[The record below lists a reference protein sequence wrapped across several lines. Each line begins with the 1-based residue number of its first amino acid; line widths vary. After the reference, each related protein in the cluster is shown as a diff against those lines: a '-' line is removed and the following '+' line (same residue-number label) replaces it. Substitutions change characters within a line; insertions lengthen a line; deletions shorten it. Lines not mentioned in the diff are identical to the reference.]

1 MMAKKRVLS
10 WLVAASLALSLLPTA
25 VLAVDETEST
35 TPKDAFD
42 QVVDK
47 IDDTFIKPDQNDANN
62 LNEGVENVKADEV
75 AEQVDNANNA
85 ANGLETGLKETTEK
99 VEVPKFEVETITDED
114 GNEKTEVVQKG
125 EAEVVEDK
133 DLDAFMKDKA
143 DAVGEAADNGDT
155 LVGEANDLIQD
166 LNDLVQA
173 GEVETLQGIADEVAK
188 KAEAAN
194 AEYEKAAVAHAE
206 AEYALNAAK
215 EKYNAVIYNA
225 VKDTYTQEAFNALTD
240 KEKAALADSV
250 IGEANADLGAARTA
264 LETAKDNL
272 TALKVTYEAAET
284 AKVIAEKYQTIAK
297 AMEGKTLSAQEFIA
311 ILLNKDMKDVAE
323 DQILGKL
330 DKTNFDNGGL
340 TDTAVDYALADENL
354 QAKKEELNTFNESD
368 EAKKAQDTIKEINNQ
383 IEEAQKVIDN
393 LRNAKLLPHLDKSEF
408 DSQLTLMS
416 NCLTDL
422 QNARE
427 VLQNPTKTAAEK
439 QAAQQKQS
447 DAMKILFVDD
457 GKGHALVD
465 RFYTG
470 TQWDGGSSH
479 RWDYAGTLLDKD
491 HKAAVANADRLCEL
505 LMGKTVKD
513 HSGSVW
519 VKEQEVQQSG
529 YDGTLSDKLKGVND
543 AQNAFDAIDLDKALT
558 DYLNSVSTDEK
569 AAEGA
574 ADKAAQLAAVLRA
587 ISEEAVEKAQK
598 KAAEAAEAA
607 QKAADDLDKAQDAYD
622 KALEKLNKTV
632 RENLDGDTLKNLLKN
647 AEAQLARAK
656 EALDTAKDNK
666 DKADEIK
673 KNADQAVE
681 DAQERRDELNNEIE
695 NIITGGDTTPDTA
708 DDDDTAATI
717 EDGIVPLALM
727 PTRGELMNYL
737 YVRAGSPAAQAP
749 TFTDV
754 PADHAFAAAIGWAQ
768 ANGIAVA
775 YEDGTFDPDNF
786 VIAADLTAFLTRYAD
801 FAGMT
806 MPALT
811 AMAGLE
817 DDAIV
822 ENADEI
828 LAEFF
833 GG

>member
-754 PADHAFAAAIGWAQ
+754 PADHEFAAAIGWAQ